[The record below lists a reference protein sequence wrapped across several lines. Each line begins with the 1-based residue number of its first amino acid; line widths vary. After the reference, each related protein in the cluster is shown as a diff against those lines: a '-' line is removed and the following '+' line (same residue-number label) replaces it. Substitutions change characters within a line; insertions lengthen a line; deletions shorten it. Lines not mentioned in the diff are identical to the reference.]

1 MRCERCTVKCMRQHM
16 DHSWAPDAMWRCNAS
31 QRRSMR
37 CGFCWQQQ
45 YDAQLKSDKQRLQS
59 KDYFAC
65 ASFIVQDCC
74 CVGRL
79 GLRMS
84 QLCIPRAMV
93 RLSLFGSIVN
103 RRKCFGLVVRRL
115 GIVIQ
120 GSLRPSSGR
129 PRAAT
134 RPPTSPIRLPVYVQ
148 CAPAARAHLP
158 SHNRAFSIG
167 SRCLSVGP
175 RPHAISRPD
184 SQKPGGDG
192 TTHSLSIASVN
203 IFTTSILPQ
212 HVTRWA

>member
-134 RPPTSPIRLPVYVQ
+134 RPPTSPFRPPVHVHR
-148 CAPAARAHLP
+148 ASAARAHLP
-158 SHNRAFSIG
+158 SCYRAFSIG
-167 SRCLSVGP
+167 HDVLASLSVP
-175 RPHAISRPD
+175 TQSVARTAKSQAVTARPTAHP
-184 SQKPGGDG
+184 
-192 TTHSLSIASVN
+192 
-203 IFTTSILPQ
+203 
-212 HVTRWA
+212 